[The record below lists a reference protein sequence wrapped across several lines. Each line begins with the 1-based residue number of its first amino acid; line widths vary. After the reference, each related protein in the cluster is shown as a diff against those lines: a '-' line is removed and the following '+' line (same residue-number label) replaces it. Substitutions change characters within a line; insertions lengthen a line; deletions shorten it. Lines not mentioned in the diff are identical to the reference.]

1 MRAIG
6 LIIIRKD
13 FDEVNQLL
21 KCIFIVSM
29 NEEKCLDMNK
39 ELTPCE
45 NVENYFKKS
54 IANNKVVTVVED
66 FNDSSADITDEILD
80 SGNILKKYISSNVFD
95 KI

>member
-1 MRAIG
+1 MMRNYLNYIMYLLSKFFIVGNKYSNVPSKIFYMRAIG

-29 NEEKCLDMNK
+29 NEEKGLDMNK

-45 NVENYFKKS
+45 NVENY
-54 IANNKVVTVVED
+54 
-66 FNDSSADITDEILD
+66 
-80 SGNILKKYISSNVFD
+80 LK
-95 KI
+95 